1 MPLANP
7 VASCT
12 GLLEAVS
19 FGIAPGLP
27 DIRDPPAPP
36 SRALSASRGYI
47 RPWTCRLDLS
57 ALGRLGSLPPA
68 ATRSPTQAPGGG
80 RPSDSSP
87 PSAASGSPWGG
98 RAPPAHQEHRCSR
111 PSAWHT
117 FTLQASPGRVLQQM
131 SQGSRKGAPCGECGK
146 RMVVRVCQQICL
158 CDLVDHRC
166 WHAHRPP
173 RRRQSEPTDSPLC
186 VCVHKDARTRHHNSC
201 KVGPRHCWQDVKGA
215 QHATV
220 CHCHPSP
227 TMGRPT
233 GNLMCSPPANLPAPR
248 APHAITLDSRGLC
261 NRAPRPDR
269 GPGHRRRAPV

>member
-1 MPLANP
+1 MCLRWVDWVPCHQPPRGARP
-7 VASCT
+7 RHRGAA
-12 GLLEAVS
+12 GLLVPLLLRRLRALHGEDGLRLPTTNTAVA
-19 FGIAPGLP
+19 GPAPGT
-27 DIRDPPAPP
+27 
-36 SRALSASRGYI
+36 LSLCKLLLVVCKG
-47 RPWTCRLDLS
+47 
-57 ALGRLGSLPPA
+57 
-68 ATRSPTQAPGGG
+68 
-80 RPSDSSP
+80 
-87 PSAASGSPWGG
+87 
-98 RAPPAHQEHRCSR
+98 
-111 PSAWHT
+111 
-117 FTLQASPGRVLQQM
+117 VLQQM
-131 SQGSRKGAPCGECGK
+131 SQGSRKGAPRGECGK
-146 RMVVRVCQQICL
+146 CMVVRVCQQICL

-248 APHAITLDSRGLC
+248 APHAITLDSKGLC